1 MGSHADCIV
10 ERCKDRGGRYG
21 AREAIRDLGTNVI
34 FKSLESR
41 LSSIAMRNQDDLNSD
56 SLTYSEDHELHPRGQ
71 SGNALCIVLHCP
83 HKSSNVG
90 TVKE

>member
-1 MGSHADCIV
+1 MQFSN
-10 ERCKDRGGRYG
+10 Y
-21 AREAIRDLGTNVI
+21 LNQM
-34 FKSLESR
+34 
-41 LSSIAMRNQDDLNSD
+41 SSIAMRNQDDLNSD